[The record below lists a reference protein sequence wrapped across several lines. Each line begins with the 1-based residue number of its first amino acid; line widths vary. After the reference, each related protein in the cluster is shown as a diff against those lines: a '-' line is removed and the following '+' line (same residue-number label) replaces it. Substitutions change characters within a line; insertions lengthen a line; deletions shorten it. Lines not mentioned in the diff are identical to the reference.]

1 MKLVNVSRPVYR
13 TNPVDSLL
21 NDFFK
26 TNLASDRLEKAELAY
41 SPSTNVLESETE
53 IALELLIPGFSKD
66 QIELAVE
73 NNVLTVKSELNEDKD
88 ADAEEAKTLKYS
100 RIEFEKRNFEKK
112 FRLSDKLNQEEI
124 HAEVNN
130 GILKITIQKKKEAIP
145 VKRQIEIA

>member
-66 QIELAVE
+66 QIELAV
-73 NNVLTVKSELNEDKD
+73 
-88 ADAEEAKTLKYS
+88 
-100 RIEFEKRNFEKK
+100 
-112 FRLSDKLNQEEI
+112 
-124 HAEVNN
+124 
-130 GILKITIQKKKEAIP
+130 
-145 VKRQIEIA
+145 